1 MKAPRRSLTH
11 QTVSGL
17 LWTFYGK
24 GAYALLQMVILAILA
39 RLVSPTD
46 FGVVSAALI
55 VIGLSTIM
63 SQVGLAPALVQ
74 RSHLE
79 RRHIDSAFLV
89 SLLLGLGLGAVI
101 WLGAPLAARFFRI
114 DGVTPVLRALGWLFP
129 LQGLATVAESLVQR
143 DLRFRWLANVDVI
156 SYGAGYGAV
165 GIPAALLGWGVWAL
179 VAGQLAHNAFKTAI
193 LLYGRPPHLR
203 GRLDLG
209 ALRDLMYFSGGFT
222 IARVANQVAQQGDYL
237 VVGRFLGATQL
248 GYYGRAY
255 NLMSAPAAGIG
266 TVLDAVL
273 FPVMARVQHEAR
285 RLAAAY
291 RRGIALITLVVLPPS
306 VVLVLLAP
314 EVVHVVLGP
323 RWTPMVVPFQILGAG
338 MLFRTGAK
346 LGDSLT
352 RATGAVYRRAW
363 RQIVYAGMVVGGAV
377 AGQHWGITGV
387 AWFVLGALAINFL
400 LMAQLSLSE
409 AAMPW
414 SRLWAAQL
422 PAVLLALATAPP
434 VWGLA
439 AALRRWGAPPLVTLA
454 LGGALMTG
462 SALMLALALPRTFL
476 GPDGQWMLDTLRG
489 YGRRLLRGAAP
500 ATGDIEPSGISA
512 INTE

>member
-1 MKAPRRSLTH
+1 MKAPRASLTH
-11 QTVSGL
+11 QTLSGL

-24 GAYALLQMVILAILA
+24 GAYALLQMAILAILA

-74 RSHLE
+74 REALE
-79 RRHIDSAFLV
+79 RRHIDTAFLA
-89 SLLLGLGLGAVI
+89 SLLLGLVLGVAI
-101 WLGAPLAARFFRI
+101 FAGAPLVSGFFRI
-114 DGVTPVLRALGWLFP
+114 GGVTPVLRALAWLFP
-129 LQGLATVAESLVQR
+129 LQGLATVAESLVKR
-143 DLRFRWLANVDVI
+143 ELRFRWLANVDVI
-156 SYGAGYGAV
+156 SYGAGYGLV

-179 VAGQLAHNAFKTAI
+179 VAGQLAHNTFKTAI
-193 LLYGRPPHLR
+193 LLYGKPPHLT
-203 GRLDLG
+203 GRLEIG

-222 IARVANQVAQQGDYL
+222 VAKVANQVAQQGDYL

-273 FPVMARVQHEAR
+273 FPVMARVQNESQ

-291 RRGIALITLVVLPPS
+291 RRGVALITLVVLPPS
-306 VVLVLLAP
+306 AVLVLLAP
-314 EVVHVVLGP
+314 EVVRVVLGP
-323 RWTPMVVPFQILGAG
+323 RWTPMIVPFQILGAG
-338 MLFRTGAK
+338 MLFRTSSK

-363 RQIVYAGMVVGGAV
+363 RQIVYALMVVGGAV
-377 AGQHWGITGV
+377 VGQHWGIVGV
-387 AWFVLGALAINFL
+387 AWFVLGALAVNFL

-409 AAMPW
+409 AAMSW
-414 SRLWAAQL
+414 SRLWQAQL
-422 PAVLLALATAPP
+422 PAAFLTLASLPP

-439 AALRRWGAPPLVTLA
+439 LALRHWGAPPVVTLA
-454 LGGALMTG
+454 GGGAV
-462 SALMLALALPRTFL
+462 MLACCLLLAFAFPRTFL
-476 GPDGQWMLDTLRG
+476 GADGLWMLDTMRG
-489 YGRRLLRGAAP
+489 YARKVVGRDAP
-500 ATGDIEPSGISA
+500 APLNVEGTA
-512 INTE
+512 